1 MSDEQRKTI
10 PSGEFSLTLTN
21 KRSMPALRIPDV
33 QQPYSGREGRRLA
46 NEMRARYFRL
56 WHYAILERLA
66 TDCSAAL
73 SDHALRVIDQ
83 TVNQMLDRL
92 LSTERHPVAAA
103 FMQELTQ
110 TLIQDMVAT
119 IRAILEDDVRRMGDV
134 I

>member
-1 MSDEQRKTI
+1 MSDQQRKI
-10 PSGEFSLTLTN
+10 VPSGEFSLTLTN
-21 KRSMPALRIPDV
+21 KRSLPALHIPEV
-33 QQPYSGREGRRLA
+33 QQPYGGREGRQLA

-66 TDCSAAL
+66 TESSAAL
-73 SDHALRVIDQ
+73 SDYALRVIDQ

-119 IRAILEDDVRRMGDV
+119 IRAIMDDHVRRMGE
-134 I
+134 IL